1 MASYNLAKG
10 LKRSALTVALGMC
23 FVGGVQAQTN
33 TAGAVT
39 GRAASGDTITI
50 TNPATGFSRTITAG
64 SDGGYR
70 FSQLPTGQYQISRNG
85 GSARAVTVN
94 VGGASTVDFV
104 TGSGTA
110 TLDTVTVVG
119 SGAINPID
127 VSSVESSTI
136 LTAEQ
141 INKIPV
147 GRDTTSVALLAPGT
161 VRGDA
166 AFGNLASFGGASVA
180 ENQYYVNGFNVTNS
194 FQSLNYSAIP
204 FEAIAEQ
211 QTKTGGYGAEF
222 GRSLGGVVNQITK
235 RGTNEFQAG
244 GNVFWSPDSLR
255 EQVDN
260 RYYANPLADE
270 FGDQFEDN
278 SNDSVDSWRANL
290 WASGALIKDRLFAYG
305 LVSYSRTDN
314 DTFGSLLASQNS
326 SASAKSPQWVLK
338 MDWNITDNHIVEFTS
353 FSDSNKTETDV
364 YTNTPGSFTRNAYKG
379 RLINETGGDNYILKY
394 TGYLT
399 DNFTLTALAGM
410 NKFSRSASLLYPNG
424 NTFEYDGN
432 FSIPAQN
439 VAPTGGCP
447 VIGDI
452 RPGYRQSVT
461 GAYSSPCNISGGAIA
476 DVNSGDERRQFRLDA
491 EWQLGDH
498 LVRFGYDRDD
508 FESRAGTITE
518 GGWSWRYETNVG
530 ADGRPN
536 TGDEFDRARLRY
548 IAQGANVEV
557 KQHAYYIEDSWN
569 ITDNFIAYIGGR
581 WDTFQNVNGQGDT
594 YVHIKNQFAPRLG
607 FSWDVFADSTFKVF
621 GNAGRY
627 ALPLTPSVAVRG
639 ASASL
644 FTQQFF
650 RPANGASTFTI
661 DPATGAPTNAVRAG
675 GFRFINSEDGLPK
688 DAETIA
694 SQNLKPMYQ
703 DEFILGFQKQLTDN
717 FSLGARTVFRELKAA
732 IDDNCDYTA
741 VLTAGGFTYGYN
753 ADAGYTWWF
762 DGDGNGAH
770 LPGSAFPYCRM
781 FNPGED
787 AVFVTDFLGNGT
799 KTTVTVP
806 GALLSPQAKR
816 NYKALEVFFEGNW
829 DKLFLQGSYTWAK
842 SIGNTEGGVKSD
854 IGQGDTNVTQDYDY
868 LALTVDTYGYLPND
882 RRHSFKLFGNYDLT
896 DEFSVGFNALIQ
908 SGRPLNCL
916 GVLDLDER
924 DPLRDANGNIVIDPT
939 DVTGPVA
946 GVPDGEPDNPY
957 RYRPHPYGSSFM
969 QCSASGDARQEDSV
983 AVPRGTKGRMPWTQQ
998 YDVNFAYRPNWMEGL
1013 QLKVDVFNVFNKQK
1027 TSSVNE
1033 QAEVPGTGAAD
1044 GTYLLPF
1051 SRQAPRSVR
1060 FMVQYDF

>member
-1 MASYNLAKG
+1 MASNYLAKG
-10 LKRSALTVALGMC
+10 LKRSALTVALGLT

-39 GRAASGDTITI
+39 GRAAAGDTITI
-50 TNPATGFSRTITAG
+50 SNASTGFSRTITVG

-85 GSARAVTVN
+85 TTPRNVTVN
-94 VGGASTVDFV
+94 VGSAANVDFA
-104 TGSGTA
+104 SGDAT

-119 SGAINPID
+119 SGAVNPID
-127 VSSVESSTI
+127 VSSVESTTI

-147 GRDTTSVALLAPGT
+147 ARDTTSVALLAPGT

-204 FEAIAEQ
+204 FEAVAEQ

-235 RGTNEFQAG
+235 RGTNEFHAG
-244 GNVFWSPDSLR
+244 GNVFWSPDSLTSNTA
-255 EQVDN
+255 DT
-260 RYYANPLADE
+260 YYSNPLTNE
-270 FGDQFEDN
+270 YGDRRSDN
-278 SNDSVDSWRANL
+278 SHDTADAWRANL

-305 LVSYSRTDN
+305 LISYSRTEA
-314 DTFGSLLASQNS
+314 DTYGSLLASTNTAS
-326 SASAKSPQWVLK
+326 SSKLPQWVVEL
-338 MDWNITDNHIVEFTS
+338 DWNISDNHLLEFTA
-353 FSDSNKTETDV
+353 FSDKQTTETDT
-364 YTNTPGSFTRNAYKG
+364 YSNDLGSFEREDYIG
-379 RLINETGGDNYILKY
+379 RLTTEQGGDNYILKY
-394 TGYLT
+394 TGYIT
-399 DNFTLTALAGM
+399 DTFTLSALAG
-410 NKFSRSASLLYPNG
+410 R
-424 NTFEYDGN
+424 NTFKRGSYLTYPDGSTFSYDGN
-432 FSIPAQN
+432 FQIPTPN

-447 VIGDI
+447 VVADI
-452 RPGYRQSVT
+452 RPGYRIGVS
-461 GAYSSPCNISGGAIA
+461 GAYSSPCNITGGALA
-476 DVNSGDERRQFRLDA
+476 DVNSKDERNQFRLDA

-498 LVRFGYDRDD
+498 LLRFGYDRDD
-508 FESRAGTITE
+508 YESRAGTITE
-518 GGWSWRYETNVG
+518 GGWAWRYSTNNG
-530 ADGRPN
+530 PDGIPN
-536 TGDEFDRARLRY
+536 TGDEFDIARLRY

-557 KQHAYYIEDSWN
+557 KQHAYYIEDTWN

-607 FSWDVFADSTFKVF
+607 FSWDVFGDSTFKVF

-644 FTQQFF
+644 FTQQNF
-650 RPANGASTFTI
+650 RPANGASYFTI

-675 GFRFINSEDGLPK
+675 GFRFVNSEDGNPK

-694 SQNLKPMYQ
+694 SKNLKPMYQ
-703 DEFILGFQKQLTDN
+703 DEFILGFQKQLTDHV
-717 FSLGARTVFRELKAA
+717 SLGARTVFRELKAA

-741 VLTAGGFTYGYN
+741 VMAAGGFSYGYN
-753 ADAGYTWWF
+753 EDAETTGWF
-762 DGDGNGAH
+762 NAAGEQAH

-787 AVFVTDFLGNGT
+787 AVFVTDFLGNGV

-806 GALLSPQAKR
+806 GDTLSPKAKR
-816 NYKALEVFFEGNW
+816 NYKALEVFFEGSW

-854 IGQGDTNVTQDYDY
+854 IGQSDTNVTQDFDY
-868 LALTVDTYGYLPND
+868 LALTTDTYGYLPND

-908 SGRPLNCL
+908 SGRPMNCL
-916 GVLDLDER
+916 GVLDLDPR
-924 DPLRDANGNIVIDPT
+924 QPLRDAQGNIIIDPT
-939 DVTGPVA
+939 DNNGDTV
-946 GVPDGEPDNPY
+946 PDNPY
-957 RYRPHPYGSSFM
+957 HYSAHPYGSSFM
-969 QCSASGDARQEDSV
+969 RCSVSGDARQEDSV
-983 AVPRGTKGRMPWTQQ
+983 AVPRGTKGRLPWTQQ
-998 YDVNFAYRPNWMEGL
+998 YDVNFAYKPNWAKGL
-1013 QLKVDVFNVFNKQK
+1013 QFKVDVFNVFNKQK
-1027 TSSVNE
+1027 TTSIIE
-1033 QAEVPGTGAAD
+1033 TAEDAGTGAASP
-1044 GTYLLPF
+1044 TYLLPA
-1051 SRQAPRSVR
+1051 SLQQPRSVR
-1060 FMVQYDF
+1060 LMVQYEF